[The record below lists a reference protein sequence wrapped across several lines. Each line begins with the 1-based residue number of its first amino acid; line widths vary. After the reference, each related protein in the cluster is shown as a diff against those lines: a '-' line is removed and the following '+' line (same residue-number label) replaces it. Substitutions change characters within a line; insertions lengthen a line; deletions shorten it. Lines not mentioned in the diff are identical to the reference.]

1 AQMFKVERNLN
12 LDLSVIAMEGWKR
25 EFWFDQT
32 ALPWTNP
39 SPNMRSLTEA
49 TLYPGVGL
57 LENTELS
64 VGRGTGTPFEVV
76 GAPYIDD
83 LKLAAELNKAQLK
96 GVRFL
101 PIRFT
106 PTDSTFK
113 GQTCGG
119 VAILLLDR
127 EQCQIVDI

>member
-1 AQMFKVERNLN
+1 NGVMIDGPVLTGETSFVACHRIPLRHGMTVGELAQMFKVERNLN
-12 LDLSVIAMEGWKR
+12 LDLSVIPMEGWKR

-83 LKLAAELNKAQLK
+83 VRLAEELNHAALE
-96 GVRFL
+96 GVRF
-101 PIRFT
+101 
-106 PTDSTFK
+106 
-113 GQTCGG
+113 
-119 VAILLLDR
+119 
-127 EQCQIVDI
+127 